1 MKNIFIDCE
10 MTSLHSDGKLI
21 SLGALYIDNDGNERT
36 FYAEFNDYNVL
47 DSNQWVI
54 DNVIS
59 KLKFKDYD
67 FKSWVTTFPGSK
79 TIKAV
84 EMKGNTK
91 AISQRFIEWIINIGE
106 RCIFVADVGHYDI
119 SMVFN
124 LLGGAFSIPSNLSPA
139 YTDLN
144 MIIAIAKSLNVDQAF
159 DISREKLAG
168 EVSCDD
174 KHNALFDAR
183 VARAIYYDIM
193 KSN

>member
-10 MTSLHSDGKLI
+10 MTSLDSNGELI
-21 SLGALYIDNDGNERT
+21 SLGALYIDDNGNERT
-36 FYAEFNDYNVL
+36 FYAEFNDY
-47 DSNQWVI
+47 DASHSNQWVI

-59 KLKFKDYD
+59 KLKFINYD
-67 FKSWVTTFPGSK
+67 FKNCVTTFPGTN

-84 EMKGNTK
+84 EMKGSTK
-91 AISQRFIEWIINIGE
+91 AISLRFVEWIQDVGD

-124 LLGGAFSIPSNLSPA
+124 MLGGAFSLPSNLSPA

-144 MIIAIAKSLNVDQAF
+144 MLIAIDKTLNVDQAF
-159 DISREKLAG
+159 DLNREKLAG
-168 EVSCDD
+168 DISSDD

-183 VARAIYYDIM
+183 VARVIYYSIM